1 MKNKSTVIVLLILV
15 SLVCC
20 SDQCLGNTIDV
31 VFVSDSDSIISPKVE
46 TLAIQNSSIKADEIL
61 MAKIDSLEKQIK
73 LLQDNVIALRADTT
87 RLKNEKSEL
96 TIHLGKTEAERNR
109 LGSEVQAYKDSLN
122 ELRNRISKIDES
134 IYKMCL
140 LLPLELRCNPKAI
153 YEALETV
160 QKFYA
165 FSPHPSMKFTKY
177 VEVYTPLL
185 NNYQLYNDEL
195 TNFLKEKLNTITRVG
210 GVIGDGAKQKMRGE
224 LEHLSYYQFYLG
236 RNKEPYQSIIYLDDA
251 IDKFKSI
258 LDKKGNV
265 QNDISE
271 LIKKLE
277 PKLNT
282 KQ

>member
-153 YEALETV
+153 HEALETV